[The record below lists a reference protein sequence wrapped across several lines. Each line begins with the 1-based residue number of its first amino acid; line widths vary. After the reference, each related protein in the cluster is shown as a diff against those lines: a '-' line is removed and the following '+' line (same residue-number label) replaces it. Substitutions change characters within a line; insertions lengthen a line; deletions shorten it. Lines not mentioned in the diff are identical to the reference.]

1 MYDLQNTGRSVRV
14 VFDRHHVE
22 HVIDIG
28 ATKKNVDMR
37 EEEVEELLARKDQLV
52 PRKSDGTAEPAPQ
65 SQSSGDQQP
74 SADPPGRINRHPA
87 PPAEVDAKQAK
98 ALIEQADGMEFNS
111 WKEQAQKV
119 LGDKWPGGSPK
130 KSSIVELLRQEA
142 K

>member
-1 MYDLQNTGRSVRV
+1 MYDLHNTGRSVRV

-22 HVIDIG
+22 HVIAIG
-28 ATKKNVDMR
+28 ATKTNVDMR

-52 PRKSDGTAEPAPQ
+52 PRLSGGSAAAAPQ
-65 SQSSGDQQP
+65 PQGDDQQP